1 MNNNQ
6 EKVSL
11 AIIGSG
17 AIAEEGYLPAADIV
31 SNIVVT
37 HVVDL
42 DTKRA
47 KRVASR
53 FYVPNFVTDYHEI
66 FGKVNAA
73 VVGTPPSSHVEISI
87 DCLNHGLHVLCE
99 KPLATSIQEAK
110 EMVATRDRTGNLLAV
125 GMVRRLSWSSR
136 LVKKLVE
143 TGVLGEINRFDVE
156 EGWEFNWPL
165 RTGHLFQGGDSRG
178 VVADTGPHLFDLLM
192 WLLRSQ
198 HAHVVRCK
206 DDNWGGIEANASVE
220 VVVETSSQKVL
231 GKIELSFTRRL
242 RNTIRIFGETGCL
255 EASTVGA
262 NEVYFFPLGENINP
276 IILTSKNPKPK
287 KKNEDFFIQLSN
299 FADSIINGSKEYV
312 PAEEA
317 VKTMALIEEC
327 YQSRK
332 RIAYPWDKMHLQS
345 FFGDV
350 KND

>member
-1 MNNNQ
+1 MKYNK

-17 AIAEEGYLPAADIV
+17 AIAEEGYLPAAATV
-31 SNIVVT
+31 SNIIVT

-42 DTKRA
+42 DAERA
-47 KRVASR
+47 KEVAGR
-53 FYVPNFVTDYHEI
+53 YYVPNVVTDYREL

-73 VVGTPPSSHVEISI
+73 VVATPPTSHAAISI

-99 KPLATSIQEAK
+99 KPLATSVEEAK
-110 EMVATRDRTGNLLAV
+110 EMIAAQERMGTYLAV
-125 GMVRRLSWSSR
+125 GMIRRLSWSSQ

-143 TGVLGEINRFDVE
+143 IGVLGEIDRFDVE

-165 RTGHLFQGGDSRG
+165 RTGHIFQGHNSRG
-178 VVADTGPHLFDLLM
+178 VVADTGTHLFDLLL
-192 WLLRSQ
+192 WILGSQ
-198 HAHVVRCK
+198 HAHVVSCE
-206 DDNWGGIEANASVE
+206 DDNWGGIEANASAE
-220 VVVETSSQKVL
+220 LIVETFSRTVM

-242 RNTIRIFGETGCL
+242 RNTIRIYGDTGCL

-262 NEVYFFPLGENINP
+262 NEVHFFPIGENENP
-276 IILTSKNPKPK
+276 IILTSQYAKPK

-299 FADSIINGSKEYV
+299 FADSIINGSQKYV

-317 VKTMALIEEC
+317 VKTITLIEEF

-332 RIAYPWDKMHLQS
+332 PTAQSWDMMHLES
-345 FFGDV
+345 FFGGV
-350 KND
+350 RNG